1 MQGVQE
7 GMTVRT
13 ADGEKL
19 GKVVTCESDRFIIEK
34 GFFFPK
40 DYLARYDDV
49 AEVRDDEV
57 HLRLSGDQLRKPG
70 EEGTAE
76 PAGEAGM
83 SAGREIPPPLTAP
96 DRGEVPAGR
105 AAGVTENLSVP
116 VAEEELIAEK
126 RSREAG
132 AVRVRKDVVTERR
145 EVSVPVTRE
154 EVHVERVPAGQEA
167 TPGEASFQQGSVS
180 VPIREEEVEIRKR
193 PVVRERVNVS
203 KTSRQE
209 ERRAEA
215 DVRKEEV
222 DVEKEGDVDVARR
235 DEPKD

>member
-19 GKVVTCESDRFIIEK
+19 GKIVTCESDRFIIEK

-49 AEVRDDEV
+49 AEIREDEV
-57 HLRLSGDQLRKPG
+57 HLRLSADQLRKLG
-70 EEGTAE
+70 EEAAAE

-83 SAGREIPPPLTAP
+83 SAGREIPPSATTP
-96 DRGEVPAGR
+96 GEGFASR
-105 AAGVTENLSVP
+105 AAGVSENLSVP
-116 VAEEELIAEK
+116 VAEEELTAEK

-145 EVSVPVTRE
+145 DVSVPVTRE

-167 TPGEASFQQGSVS
+167 KPGEATFQEGSVT

-222 DVEKEGDVDVARR
+222 DIEKEGDVNVTRR

>member
-19 GKVVTCESDRFIIEK
+19 GKIVTCESDRFIIEK

-49 AEVRDDEV
+49 AEIREDEV
-57 HLRLSGDQLRKPG
+57 HLRLSADQLRKLG
-70 EEGTAE
+70 DESAAE

-83 SAGREIPPPLTAP
+83 SAGREMPPPATTP
-96 DRGEVPAGR
+96 GEVPAAR
-105 AAGVTENLSVP
+105 AAGVSENLSVP
-116 VAEEELIAEK
+116 VAEEELTAEK

-145 EVSVPVTRE
+145 DVSVPVTRE

-167 TPGEASFQQGSVS
+167 TPGEASFQEGSVS

-215 DVRKEEV
+215 DVRKEKV
-222 DVEKEGDVDVARR
+222 DIEKEGDVDVARR
-235 DEPKD
+235 DEPKE